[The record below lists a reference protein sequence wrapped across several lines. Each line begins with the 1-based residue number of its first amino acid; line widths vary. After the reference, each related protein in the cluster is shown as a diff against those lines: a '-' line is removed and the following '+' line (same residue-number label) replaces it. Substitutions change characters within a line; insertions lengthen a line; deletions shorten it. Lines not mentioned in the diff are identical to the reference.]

1 MSPPSSLAPG
11 YLIAA
16 PNMQDPN
23 FAKTVVLMAEHNEEG
38 AVGFILNKET
48 PLSLGFFLQGVD
60 EDLAEIAESSGCGDL
75 PVLVGGPVQNNVA
88 WVLYPYQ
95 EDEELDEGSMRVG
108 DQLVLGASMD
118 TLRAFVSGQRPG
130 PFHVLLGYA
139 GWGENQLE
147 DELLQGA
154 WLPLSLGEDLAF
166 SYSSE
171 ECWEEGVARLGL
183 VPGAF
188 MMGGP
193 GAKA

>member
-1 MSPPSSLAPG
+1 MSLSSQLAPG

-23 FAKTVVLMAEHNEEG
+23 FSKTVVLMAEHNEEG
-38 AVGFILNKET
+38 AVGFILNRET
-48 PLSLGFFLQGVD
+48 PLSLGFFLHGVD
-60 EDLAEIAESSGCGDL
+60 DELAEIAEASGCGDH
-75 PVLVGGPVQNNVA
+75 PVLIGGPVQNNVA
-88 WVLYPYQ
+88 WVLYPYRDGQ
-95 EDEELDEGSMRVG
+95 ELEEGSMRVG

-118 TLRAFVSGQRPG
+118 TLRAFVSGERPG

-139 GWGENQLE
+139 GWGEQQLE
-147 DELLQGA
+147 EEISQGA

-171 ECWEEGVARLGL
+171 ECWEEAVVRLGL
-183 VPGAF
+183 IPGGF